1 MERAALPMVQQIEDL
16 LADAEPSLADVEETL
31 TQGYATALA
40 IDAERLRIE
49 RRLGEVARNATAD
62 QAAEIRQLGT
72 QLTSADGELHRL
84 RTVLVTL
91 RDRAR
96 VLRAAAAAS

>member
-1 MERAALPMVQQIEDL
+1 MERAALPIVQQIEHL

-31 TQGYATALA
+31 TQGYAKALA
-40 IDAERLRIE
+40 LEAERLRIE
-49 RRLGEVARNATAD
+49 RRLGEVVRTATAD

-72 QLTSADGELHRL
+72 RLTSADGELHRL
-84 RTVLVTL
+84 RTVLGTL